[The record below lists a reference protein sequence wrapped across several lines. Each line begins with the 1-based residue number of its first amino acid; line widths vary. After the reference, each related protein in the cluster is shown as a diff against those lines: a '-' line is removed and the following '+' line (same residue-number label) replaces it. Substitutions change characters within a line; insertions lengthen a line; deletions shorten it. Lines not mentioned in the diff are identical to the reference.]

1 MQSQLLIVH
10 GRVNRAAL
18 LANFRRIKNFPGF
31 RNPFLTKGR
40 TFVSC
45 RAHLINER
53 DHDGKP
59 WSKEHAVLRQTHY
72 GVPSFFTCL
81 WDVQS
86 VTHLSS
92 RARGKPAR
100 RSDLA
105 GRARLKR
112 GRGFLPQKT
121 RAGKRRGF
129 HDSLRFGTT
138 PGFMSIRP
146 TYL

>member
-1 MQSQLLIVH
+1 M
-10 GRVNRAAL
+10 
-18 LANFRRIKNFPGF
+18 
-31 RNPFLTKGR
+31 
-40 TFVSC
+40 
-45 RAHLINER
+45 NEIY
-53 DHDGKP
+53 DGKS

-92 RARGKPAR
+92 RARGKPVLH
-100 RSDLA
+100 SDLT

-121 RAGKRRGF
+121 RGRKKTRLSRFGLALICRRGQLLGVSRKV
-129 HDSLRFGTT
+129 HPRADNQSEST
-138 PGFMSIRP
+138 SAIRIAGS
-146 TYL
+146 